1 MEREDLKMKLQG
13 MAKIGRS
20 GLVSAATCLSLL
32 AAVVFIPAKFVSQAG
47 PLPIAQEAAQGK
59 AQSEERGGS
68 QSEGQGRELHET
80 YDLAPG
86 GVVAV
91 TNTSGFIR
99 VSSWNENRVKVDAIK
114 RAQRDEDPAQVE
126 IQVVPRSERIEIRT
140 VYLRDRGSRVSVDYE
155 VKVPRSA
162 VLNSLTTSSGDIA
175 VNDPVAR
182 VTARSTSGAISV
194 RDVTGDAI
202 LSSTSGRINAGR
214 VGGSLN
220 ITATSGE
227 LVIGEVASSLTAR
240 CSSCNIRA
248 RGLRDDV
255 TAQTSSGN
263 IDLERIGGRATAR
276 ATSGWV
282 KINEVG
288 GDVIAESYS
297 DSVSVTNVRGLVAV
311 RALSGPVT
319 IRNAGEGARVE
330 AVSGSVD
337 IRDSKGRIDVNATSG
352 SITLH
357 NIEGK
362 DIRAN
367 ANSGGVL
374 FTGRLY
380 DGGRYEFTSFSS
392 NVVLLLPP
400 DSNFNLTVNSFSG
413 SVNTEFP
420 LTLGQGRQLG
430 NRAPVVGVVGKG
442 GAEVRAISHS
452 GSVQIKKAPEAKRTP
467 EK

>member
-13 MAKIGRS
+13 MAKIGRL

-32 AAVVFIPAKFVSQAG
+32 AAVAFIPAKSVSQAG
-47 PLPIAQEAAQGK
+47 
-59 AQSEERGGS
+59 AQSASRERS
-68 QSEGQGRELHET
+68 QSEGQARELHET
-80 YDLAPG
+80 YDLSPG
-86 GVVAV
+86 GAVAV
-91 TNTSGFIR
+91 TNTSGNIR
-99 VSSWNENRVKVDAIK
+99 VTSWNENRVKVDAVK
-114 RAQRDEDPAQVE
+114 RAQRDEDPGQVE
-126 IQVVPRSERIEIRT
+126 IQIVPRPERIEIRT

-155 VKVPRSA
+155 LKVPRSA
-162 VLNSLTTSSGDIA
+162 VLNSLTTSSGDIT

-182 VTARSTSGAISV
+182 VTARSSSGAITV
-194 RDVTGDAI
+194 REVTGDAN
-202 LSSTSGRINAGR
+202 LTSTSGRITTGR

-220 ITATSGE
+220 VNATSGE

-240 CSSCNIRA
+240 CSSCNISA

-255 TAQTSSGN
+255 TAITSSGN
-263 IDLERIGGRATAR
+263 INLERIGGRATAR

-311 RALSGPVT
+311 KALSGPVT

-352 SITLH
+352 SITLN

-362 DIRAN
+362 DVMAK
-367 ANSGGVL
+367 AASGGVL

-380 DGGRYEFTSFSS
+380 EGGHYEFISFSS
-392 NVVLLLPP
+392 NVVLVLPP
-400 DSNFNLTVNSFSG
+400 DSNFNLTVNSLSG
-413 SVNTEFP
+413 AINTEFP

-430 NRAPVVGVVGKG
+430 NRAPISGVVGKG
-442 GAEVRAISHS
+442 GAEVRAISYS
-452 GSVQIKKAPEAKRTP
+452 GGVQIKKAPDARRP
-467 EK
+467 QEK